1 MRFETRGRMLSV
13 KNKWMFVVAVVR
25 GKWHGLKR
33 PYCWR
38 KLRRFS
44 SSVKS
49 ILKPFGYARLDGLR
63 VYECVCVRFHIC
75 PSVCA
80 HAPTPP
86 FLCVCVCECVC
97 VCVCDHTC
105 MSVCHTCWYVSRLV
119 VYAKALWLVRHIEAW
134 RPLLSAAYWAV
145 ICQTFVSPLS
155 PSAVKGAQSLS
166 ETRWHPPTTS
176 THYNNFSCQC
186 NKAGYGMKWDAV
198 LGVWKYDKV
207 E

>member
-1 MRFETRGRMLSV
+1 MWLCPLMRRTYWDAAGQEGVCWDRCKELSV
-13 KNKWMFVVAVVR
+13 PQIDNNLTAVSR
-25 GKWHGLKR
+25 WTRCQHT
-33 PYCWR
+33 W
-38 KLRRFS
+38 
-44 SSVKS
+44 
-49 ILKPFGYARLDGLR
+49 GLR
-63 VYECVCVRFHIC
+63 ERVKCV
-75 PSVCA
+75 S
-80 HAPTPP
+80 
-86 FLCVCVCECVC
+86 